1 VGDVATLTLRADIS
15 ELQRKLRSIPD
26 DASGAAKQMAVA
38 LERSFKQATAASVA
52 AAKASGAAQASAA
65 RETERAVAKLAE
77 YAAAG
82 DPVEQL
88 TLKFQRQAA
97 EIERLGKLTG
107 NTAQAQKALANAS
120 ADYGASL
127 SALTTPAKQTLDV
140 VEEGATKA
148 AGSTWKLQQQTMSLR
163 KNVGDFA
170 NSLLAGQSP
179 FTVLLQQ
186 GPQLAEIFGEAED
199 ATELLQ
205 NSFGGLI
212 TKAKAAGAVLA
223 VAAVA
228 VAAAVTA
235 YSALANATDD
245 NADGNN
251 RLMATFDK
259 LTESVNTSSDAINK
273 QTAALAALKVSAE
286 KRRED
291 LLVEIGA
298 MDKHE
303 VAAKRDAEALAEETR
318 EKMLAITATKA
329 RLVSEE
335 QTLKAVY
342 KNTDASVTQRVE
354 AQKMLKA
361 NQEAIRAEDAK
372 IAQAQQAYNQQLD
385 DIDSTRLARQAND
398 DSTASERNAT
408 SARKDRTA
416 ATKDAAKAERDI
428 AAAYADVQG
437 VVDELAAAGAD
448 AERKLGIEAAARIKV
463 LTEIQDKYADQPD
476 LIMRAASAE
485 SAVREQL
492 YADTVALREKQDAE
506 YLEARHKVIAAETEA
521 FTKAEKT
528 RHDLRMKNAA
538 DFANAS
544 STFASGISDLLAQQS
559 EANAKRDRALALRQF
574 KASKAAAIAEATIN
588 GAVAITRALATLGPV
603 AGALATAGISA
614 ATAAQVGVIAGQ
626 KPAFDR
632 GGMIQGGSRMADQVP
647 INALPGEAV
656 LSRQAVRAVGGQT
669 GVDAL
674 NRGEG
679 QNSAPIVLPVYKHF
693 GRFVRDEL
701 ERSGALQRATF
712 RGRPV
717 GALGY

>member
-1 VGDVATLTLRADIS
+1 MADVATLTLRADIS

-26 DASGAAKQMAVA
+26 DASGSAKQMAVA

-97 EIERLGKLTG
+97 EIERLGKLSG
-107 NTAQAQKALANAS
+107 NTAQAQKALATAS

-127 SALTTPAKQTLDV
+127 SALTAPAKQTLDV

-148 AGSTWKLQQQTMSLR
+148 AGSTWKLQQQTLSLR

-235 YSALANATDD
+235 YSFLANATDD

-259 LTESVNTSSDAINK
+259 LTDSVNTSSEAINK

-298 MDKHE
+298 LDKHE
-303 VAAKRDAEALAEETR
+303 VAAKRDREALAEETR

-329 RLVSEE
+329 KLVVDQE
-335 QTLKAVY
+335 TYKAVY

-361 NQEAIRAEDAK
+361 TQEAIRAEDAK

-385 DIDSTRLARQAND
+385 DIDSTRLARQALD
-398 DSTASERNAT
+398 DATASERNAT
-408 SARKDRTA
+408 GARKDRTA

-437 VVDELAAAGAD
+437 VVDELSAAGAD

-476 LIMRAASAE
+476 LVLKAANAE

-506 YLEARHKVIAAETEA
+506 YIAARQKVLATETEA
-521 FTKAEKT
+521 FTKAEKA
-528 RHDLRMKNAA
+528 RHDLRMGNAT

-656 LSRQAVRAVGGQT
+656 LSRQAVRAVGGQN

>member
-1 VGDVATLTLRADIS
+1 MADVATLTLRADIS

-26 DASGAAKQMAVA
+26 DASGSAKQMAVA

-235 YSALANATDD
+235 YSFLANATDD

-251 RLMATFDK
+251 RLMATFDR

-298 MDKHE
+298 LDKHE
-303 VAAKRDAEALAEETR
+303 VAAKRDREALAEETR

-329 RLVSEE
+329 KLVVDQEAY
-335 QTLKAVY
+335 KAVY
-342 KNTDASVTQRVE
+342 KNTGASVTQRVE

-361 NQEAIRAEDAK
+361 TQEAIRVEDAK

-385 DIDSTRLARQAND
+385 DIDSTRLARQALD
-398 DSTASERNAT
+398 DVADAERNAT
-408 SARKDRTA
+408 GARKDRTA

-448 AERKLGIEAAARIKV
+448 AERKLGIEASARIKI
-463 LTEIQDKYADQPD
+463 LAEIQDKYADQPD
-476 LIMRAASAE
+476 LVLKAANAE

-521 FTKAEKT
+521 FAKAEKA
-528 RHDLRMKNAA
+528 RHDLRMKNAQ

-632 GGMIQGGSRMADQVP
+632 GGMIQGGRMADQVP

>member
-1 VGDVATLTLRADIS
+1 VADVATLTLRADIS

-26 DASGAAKQMAVA
+26 DASGSAKQMAVA
-38 LERSFKQATAASVA
+38 VEKAFKQATAASIA

-107 NTAQAQKALANAS
+107 NTAQAQKALAHAS
-120 ADYGASL
+120 ADYSASL
-127 SALTTPAKQTLDV
+127 SAMTAPAKQTLDA

-235 YSALANATDD
+235 YSFLANATDD

-251 RLMATFDK
+251 RLMATFDR
-259 LTESVNTSSDAINK
+259 LTDSVVASSQAIDAQRK
-273 QTAALAALKVSAE
+273 ALNDLKVAAD

-291 LLVEIGA
+291 LLLEIGA
-298 MDKHE
+298 LNEHE
-303 VAAKRDAEALAEETR
+303 VAAKRDRQALADETR
-318 EKMLAITATKA
+318 EKMLAITTTKA
-329 RLVSEE
+329 KLVTDQE
-335 QTLKAVY
+335 TYKAVT
-342 KNTDASVTQRVE
+342 KNTDALYSERAE
-354 AQKMLKA
+354 ARRMLKA
-361 NQEAIRAEDAK
+361 NQEAIRIEDEK
-372 IAQAQQAYNQQLD
+372 IAQAQAYYNQQLD
-385 DIDSTRLARQAND
+385 DIDSTRLFRQAQD
-398 DSTASERNAT
+398 EATASERNAT

-492 YADTVALREKQDAE
+492 YYETLALRDKENAE
-506 YLEARHKVIAAETEA
+506 YLAARQKVIAAEHEA
-521 FTKAEKT
+521 FAKAEKA
-528 RHDLRMKNAA
+528 RHDLRMKNAQ

-632 GGMIQGGSRMADQVP
+632 GGMIQGGRMADQVP

>member
-1 VGDVATLTLRADIS
+1 VADVATLTLRADIS

-26 DASGAAKQMAVA
+26 DASGSAKQMAIA

-107 NTAQAQKALANAS
+107 NTAQAQKALATAS

-127 SALTTPAKQTLDV
+127 SALTAPAKQTLDV

-235 YSALANATDD
+235 YSFLANATDD

-259 LTESVNTSSDAINK
+259 LTDSVNTSSDAINK

-298 MDKHE
+298 LDKHE
-303 VAAKRDAEALAEETR
+303 VAAKRDREALAEETR

-329 RLVSEE
+329 KLVVDQE
-335 QTLKAVY
+335 THKAVY

-361 NQEAIRAEDAK
+361 TQEAIRAEDAK

-385 DIDSTRLARQAND
+385 DIDSTRLARQALD
-398 DSTASERNAT
+398 DATASERNAT
-408 SARKDRTA
+408 GARKDRTA

-428 AAAYADVQG
+428 ATAYADVQG
-437 VVDELAAAGAD
+437 VVDELSAAGAD

-476 LIMRAASAE
+476 LVLKAANAE

-506 YLEARHKVIAAETEA
+506 YIAARQKVIATETEA
-521 FTKAEKT
+521 VTKAEKA
-528 RHDLRMKNAA
+528 RHDLRMGNAA
-538 DFANAS
+538 DFAGAS
-544 STFASGISDLLAQQS
+544 ATFASGISDLLAQQS
-559 EANAKRDRALALRQF
+559 EANAKRDRALALRRF

-588 GAVAITRALATLGPV
+588 GAVAITRALATLGPI

-632 GGMIQGGSRMADQVP
+632 GGMIQGGRMADQVP

-679 QNSAPIVLPVYKHF
+679 QNSAPLVLPVYKHF

>member
-1 VGDVATLTLRADIS
+1 VADVATLTLRADIS

-26 DASGAAKQMAVA
+26 DASGSAKQMAVA
-38 LERSFKQATAASVA
+38 VEKAFKQATAASIA

-107 NTAQAQKALANAS
+107 NTAQAQKALAHAS
-120 ADYGASL
+120 ADYSASL
-127 SALTTPAKQTLDV
+127 SAMTAPAKQTLDA

-235 YSALANATDD
+235 YSFLANATDD

-251 RLMATFDK
+251 RLMATFDR
-259 LTESVNTSSDAINK
+259 LTDSVVASSQAIDAQRK
-273 QTAALAALKVSAE
+273 ALNDLKVAAD

-291 LLVEIGA
+291 LLLEIGA
-298 MDKHE
+298 LNEHE
-303 VAAKRDAEALAEETR
+303 VAAKRDRQALADETR
-318 EKMLAITATKA
+318 EKMLAITTTKA
-329 RLVSEE
+329 KLVTDQE
-335 QTLKAVY
+335 TYKAVT
-342 KNTDASVTQRVE
+342 KNTDALYSERAE
-354 AQKMLKA
+354 ARRMLKA
-361 NQEAIRAEDAK
+361 NQEAIRIEDEK
-372 IAQAQQAYNQQLD
+372 IAQAQAYYNQQLD
-385 DIDSTRLARQAND
+385 DIDSTRLFRQAQD
-398 DSTASERNAT
+398 EATASERNAT

-492 YADTVALREKQDAE
+492 YYETLALRDKENAE
-506 YLEARHKVIAAETEA
+506 YLAARQKVIAAEHEA
-521 FTKAEKT
+521 FAKAEKA
-528 RHDLRMKNAA
+528 RHDLRMKNAQ

-559 EANAKRDRALALRQF
+559 EANAKRDRAL
-574 KASKAAAIAEATIN
+574 
-588 GAVAITRALATLGPV
+588 AITRALATLGPV

-632 GGMIQGGSRMADQVP
+632 GGMIQGGTRMADQVP

>member
-1 VGDVATLTLRADIS
+1 VADVATLTLRADIS

-26 DASGAAKQMAVA
+26 DASGSAKQMAVA

-107 NTAQAQKALANAS
+107 NTAQAQKALATAS

-259 LTESVNTSSDAINK
+259 LTDSVNTSSDAINK

-298 MDKHE
+298 LDKHE
-303 VAAKRDAEALAEETR
+303 VAAKRDREALAEETR

-329 RLVSEE
+329 KLVVDQE
-335 QTLKAVY
+335 TYKAVY

-361 NQEAIRAEDAK
+361 TQEAIRVEDAK

-385 DIDSTRLARQAND
+385 DIDSTRLARQALD
-398 DSTASERNAT
+398 EATASERNAT
-408 SARKDRTA
+408 GARKDRTA

-428 AAAYADVQG
+428 AAAYDAIQG
-437 VVDELAAAGAD
+437 VVDELASKGAT
-448 AERKLGIEAAARIKV
+448 AEQQLGIEAAKRIKI
-463 LTEIQDKYADQPD
+463 LTDIQEKYADQPD
-476 LIMRAASAE
+476 IVKKAADAE

-492 YADTVALREKQDAE
+492 FADTEALREKQNAE
-506 YLEARHKVIAAETEA
+506 YLAARQKVIAAEHEA
-521 FTKAEKT
+521 FKKAEAD
-528 RHDLRMKNAA
+528 RQRLRMQNAT

-544 STFASGISDLLAQQS
+544 ATFASGISDLLAQQS

-588 GAVAITRALATLGPV
+588 GAVAITRALATLGPI

-632 GGMIQGGSRMADQVP
+632 GGMIQGGRMADQVP

-656 LSRQAVRAVGGQT
+656 LSRQAVRAIGGQT

>member
-1 VGDVATLTLRADIS
+1 MADVATLTLRADIS

-26 DASGAAKQMAVA
+26 DASGSAKQMAVA

-107 NTAQAQKALANAS
+107 NTAQAQKALATAS

-259 LTESVNTSSDAINK
+259 LTDSVNTSSDAINK

-298 MDKHE
+298 LDKHE
-303 VAAKRDAEALAEETR
+303 VAAKRDREALAEETR

-329 RLVSEE
+329 KLVVDQE
-335 QTLKAVY
+335 TYKAVY

-361 NQEAIRAEDAK
+361 TQEAIRVEDAK

-385 DIDSTRLARQAND
+385 DIDSTRLARQALD
-398 DSTASERNAT
+398 EATASERNAT
-408 SARKDRTA
+408 GARKDRTA

-428 AAAYADVQG
+428 AAAYDAIQG
-437 VVDELAAAGAD
+437 VVDELASKGAT
-448 AERKLGIEAAARIKV
+448 AEQQLGIEAAKRIKI
-463 LTEIQDKYADQPD
+463 LTDIQEKYADQPD
-476 LIMRAASAE
+476 IVKKAADAE

-492 YADTVALREKQDAE
+492 FADTEALREKQNAE
-506 YLEARHKVIAAETEA
+506 YLAARQKVIAAEHEA
-521 FTKAEKT
+521 FKKAEAD
-528 RHDLRMKNAA
+528 RQRLRMQNAT

-544 STFASGISDLLAQQS
+544 ATFASGISDLLAQQS

-588 GAVAITRALATLGPV
+588 GAVAITRALATLGPI

-632 GGMIQGGSRMADQVP
+632 GGMIQGGRMADQVP

-656 LSRQAVRAVGGQT
+656 LSRQAVRAIGGQT

>member
-26 DASGAAKQMAVA
+26 DASGSAKQMAVA
-38 LERSFKQATAASVA
+38 VEKAFKQATAASIA

-107 NTAQAQKALANAS
+107 NTAQAQKALAHAS
-120 ADYGASL
+120 ADYSASL
-127 SALTTPAKQTLDV
+127 STLTAPAKQTLDA

-186 GPQLAEIFGEAED
+186 GPQIAEIFGEAED

-251 RLMATFDK
+251 RLMATFDR
-259 LTESVNTSSDAINK
+259 LTDSVNTSSDAINK
-273 QTAALAALKVSAE
+273 QTAALAALKVSAD

-303 VAAKRDAEALAEETR
+303 VAAKRDREALAEETR

-329 RLVSEE
+329 KLVVDQE
-335 QTLKAVY
+335 TYKAVY

-361 NQEAIRAEDAK
+361 TQEAIRVEDEK
-372 IAQAQQAYNQQLD
+372 IAQAQALYNEQLD
-385 DIDSTRLARQAND
+385 IIDSTRLARQALD
-398 DSTASERNAT
+398 DAAESERNAT
-408 SARKDRTA
+408 GARKDRTA

-428 AAAYADVQG
+428 ASAYDAIQG
-437 VVDELAAAGAD
+437 VVDELASKGAT
-448 AERKLGIEAAARIKV
+448 AEQQLGIEAAKRIKI
-463 LTEIQDKYADQPD
+463 LTDIQEKYADQPD
-476 LIMRAASAE
+476 IVKKAADAE

-492 YADTVALREKQDAE
+492 FADTEALREKQNAE
-506 YLEARHKVIAAETEA
+506 YLAARQKVIAAEHEA
-521 FTKAEKT
+521 FAKAEKA
-528 RHDLRMKNAA
+528 RHDLRMKNAQ

-632 GGMIQGGSRMADQVP
+632 GGMIQGGRMADQVP

>member
-1 VGDVATLTLRADIS
+1 MADVATLTLRADIS

-26 DASGAAKQMAVA
+26 DASGSAKQMAVA
-38 LERSFKQATAASVA
+38 VEKAFKQATAASIA

-107 NTAQAQKALANAS
+107 NTAQAQKALAHAS
-120 ADYGASL
+120 ADYSASL
-127 SALTTPAKQTLDV
+127 SAMTAPAKQTLDA

-235 YSALANATDD
+235 YSFLANATDD

-251 RLMATFDK
+251 RLMATFDR
-259 LTESVNTSSDAINK
+259 LTDSVVASSQAIDAQRK
-273 QTAALAALKVSAE
+273 ALNDLKVAAD

-291 LLVEIGA
+291 LLLEIGA
-298 MDKHE
+298 LNEHE
-303 VAAKRDAEALAEETR
+303 VAAKRDRQALADETR
-318 EKMLAITATKA
+318 EKMLAITTTKA
-329 RLVSEE
+329 KLVTDQE
-335 QTLKAVY
+335 TYKAVT
-342 KNTDASVTQRVE
+342 KNTDALYSERAE
-354 AQKMLKA
+354 ARRMLKA
-361 NQEAIRAEDAK
+361 NQEAIRIEDEK
-372 IAQAQQAYNQQLD
+372 IAQAQAYYNQQLD
-385 DIDSTRLARQAND
+385 DIDSTRLFRQAQD
-398 DSTASERNAT
+398 EATASERNAT

-492 YADTVALREKQDAE
+492 YYETLALRDKENAE
-506 YLEARHKVIAAETEA
+506 YLAARQKVIAAEHEA
-521 FTKAEKT
+521 FAKAEKA
-528 RHDLRMKNAA
+528 RHDLRMKNAQ

-632 GGMIQGGSRMADQVP
+632 GGMIQGGRMADQVP

>member
-1 VGDVATLTLRADIS
+1 MADVATLTLRADIS

-26 DASGAAKQMAVA
+26 DASGSAKQMAVA

-107 NTAQAQKALANAS
+107 NTAQAQKALAHAS

-273 QTAALAALKVSAE
+273 QIAALAALKVSAE

-298 MDKHE
+298 LDKHE
-303 VAAKRDAEALAEETR
+303 VAAKRDREALAEETR

-329 RLVSEE
+329 KLVVDQE
-335 QTLKAVY
+335 TYKAVY

-361 NQEAIRAEDAK
+361 TQEAIRVEDAK

-385 DIDSTRLARQAND
+385 DIDSTRLARQALD
-398 DSTASERNAT
+398 DVAASERNAT
-408 SARKDRTA
+408 VARKDRTA

-428 AAAYADVQG
+428 ASAYDAIQG
-437 VVDELAAAGAD
+437 VVDELASKGAT
-448 AERKLGIEAAARIKV
+448 AEQQLGIEAAKRIKI
-463 LTEIQDKYADQPD
+463 LTDIQEKYADQPD
-476 LIMRAASAE
+476 IVKKAADAE

-492 YADTVALREKQDAE
+492 FADTEALREKQNAE
-506 YLEARHKVIAAETEA
+506 YLAARQKVIAAEHEA
-521 FTKAEKT
+521 FKKAEAD
-528 RHDLRMKNAA
+528 RQRLRMSNVS

-544 STFASGISDLLAQQS
+544 STFAGGVSELMYHLAEQN
-559 EANAKRDRALALRQF
+559 EDHNKELARKQF
-574 KASKAAAIAEATIN
+574 KRAKALGIAQALIN
-588 GAVAITRALATLGPV
+588 GGVAVMKAYAELGPILGTLAAV
-603 AGALATAGISA
+603 GIGALTAT
-614 ATAAQVGVIAGQ
+614 QVGVIASQ

-632 GGMIQGGSRMADQVP
+632 GGMIQGGRMADQVP

>member
-1 VGDVATLTLRADIS
+1 MADVATLTLKADIS

-26 DASGAAKQMAVA
+26 DAAGSAKQMAVA

-107 NTAQAQKALANAS
+107 NTAQAQKALATAS

-251 RLMATFDK
+251 RLMATFDR
-259 LTESVNTSSDAINK
+259 LTDSVNTSSDAINK

-298 MDKHE
+298 LDKHE
-303 VAAKRDAEALAEETR
+303 VAAKRDREALAEETR

-329 RLVSEE
+329 KLVVDQE
-335 QTLKAVY
+335 TYKAVY

-361 NQEAIRAEDAK
+361 NQEAIRVEDEK
-372 IAQAQQAYNQQLD
+372 IAQAQALYNEQFDL
-385 DIDSTRLARQAND
+385 IDSTRIFRQAQD
-398 DSTASERNAT
+398 EATASERNAT
-408 SARKDRTA
+408 GARKDRTA

-476 LIMRAASAE
+476 LVLKAANAE

-506 YLEARHKVIAAETEA
+506 YIAARQKVIATETEA
-521 FTKAEKT
+521 FAKAEKA

-544 STFASGISDLLAQQS
+544 ATFASGISDLLAQQS

-588 GAVAITRALATLGPV
+588 GAVAITRALATLGPI

-656 LSRQAVRAVGGQT
+656 LSRQAVRAVGGQN

>member
-1 VGDVATLTLRADIS
+1 VADVATLTLRADIS

-26 DASGAAKQMAVA
+26 DASGSAKQMAVA

-107 NTAQAQKALANAS
+107 NTAQAQKALATAS

-273 QTAALAALKVSAE
+273 QTAALAALKVSAD

-298 MDKHE
+298 LDKHE
-303 VAAKRDAEALAEETR
+303 VAAKRDREALAEETR

-385 DIDSTRLARQAND
+385 DIDSTRLARQALD
-398 DSTASERNAT
+398 DATASERNAT
-408 SARKDRTA
+408 GARKDRTA

-492 YADTVALREKQDAE
+492 YYETLALRDKENAE
-506 YLEARHKVIAAETEA
+506 YLSARQKVIAAEHEA
-521 FTKAEKT
+521 FKKAEAD
-528 RHDLRMKNAA
+528 RQRLRMNNVS

-544 STFASGISDLLAQQS
+544 STFAGGVSELMYHLAEQN
-559 EANAKRDRALALRQF
+559 EDHNKELARKQF
-574 KASKAAAIAEATIN
+574 KRAKALGIAQALIN
-588 GAVAITRALATLGPV
+588 GGVAVMKAYAELGPILGTLAAV
-603 AGALATAGISA
+603 GIGAI
-614 ATAAQVGVIAGQ
+614 TAAQVGTIASQ

-632 GGMIQGGSRMADQVP
+632 GGMIQGGRMADQVP

-656 LSRQAVRAVGGQT
+656 LSRQAVRAVGGQN

>member
-1 VGDVATLTLRADIS
+1 
-15 ELQRKLRSIPD
+15 
-26 DASGAAKQMAVA
+26 M
-38 LERSFKQATAASVA
+38 
-52 AAKASGAAQASAA
+52 
-65 RETERAVAKLAE
+65 
-77 YAAAG
+77 
-82 DPVEQL
+82 
-88 TLKFQRQAA
+88 
-97 EIERLGKLTG
+97 
-107 NTAQAQKALANAS
+107 
-120 ADYGASL
+120 
-127 SALTTPAKQTLDV
+127 
-140 VEEGATKA
+140 
-148 AGSTWKLQQQTMSLR
+148 
-163 KNVGDFA
+163 
-170 NSLLAGQSP
+170 
-179 FTVLLQQ
+179 
-186 GPQLAEIFGEAED
+186 AEIFGEAED

-235 YSALANATDD
+235 YSFLANATDD

-273 QTAALAALKVSAE
+273 QTAALAALKVSAD

-298 MDKHE
+298 LDKHE
-303 VAAKRDAEALAEETR
+303 VAAKRDREALAEETR

-361 NQEAIRAEDAK
+361 NQEAIRAEDEK
-372 IAQAQQAYNQQLD
+372 IAQAQAYYNQQLD
-385 DIDSTRLARQAND
+385 DIDSTRLARQALD
-398 DSTASERNAT
+398 DATASERNAT
-408 SARKDRTA
+408 GARKDRTA

-463 LTEIQDKYADQPD
+463 LTDIQEKYADQPD
-476 LIMRAASAE
+476 IVKKAADAE

-492 YADTVALREKQDAE
+492 FADTEALREKQNAE
-506 YLEARHKVIAAETEA
+506 YLAARQKVIATETEA
-521 FTKAEKT
+521 FAKAEKS

-632 GGMIQGGSRMADQVP
+632 GGMIQGGRMADQVP

-712 RGRPV
+712 RGRAV

>member
-1 VGDVATLTLRADIS
+1 VADVATLTLRADIS

-26 DASGAAKQMAVA
+26 DASGSAKQMAVA

-97 EIERLGKLTG
+97 EIERLGKLSG
-107 NTAQAQKALANAS
+107 NTAQAQKALATAS

-127 SALTTPAKQTLDV
+127 SALTAPAKQTLDV

-148 AGSTWKLQQQTMSLR
+148 AGSTWKLQQQTLSLR

-235 YSALANATDD
+235 YSFLANATDD

-259 LTESVNTSSDAINK
+259 LTDSVNTSSEAINK

-298 MDKHE
+298 LDKHE
-303 VAAKRDAEALAEETR
+303 VAAKRDREALAEETR

-329 RLVSEE
+329 KLVVDQE
-335 QTLKAVY
+335 TYKAVY

-361 NQEAIRAEDAK
+361 TQEAIRAEDAK

-385 DIDSTRLARQAND
+385 DIDSTRLARQALD
-398 DSTASERNAT
+398 DATASERNAT
-408 SARKDRTA
+408 GARKDRTA

-437 VVDELAAAGAD
+437 VVDELSAAGAD

-476 LIMRAASAE
+476 LVLKAANAE

-506 YLEARHKVIAAETEA
+506 YIAARQKVLATETEA
-521 FTKAEKT
+521 FTKAEKA
-528 RHDLRMKNAA
+528 RHDLRMGNAT

-656 LSRQAVRAVGGQT
+656 LSRQAVRAVGGQN

>member
-1 VGDVATLTLRADIS
+1 MADVATLTLRADIS

-26 DASGAAKQMAVA
+26 DASGSAKQMAVA

-120 ADYGASL
+120 ADYSASL
-127 SALTTPAKQTLDV
+127 SALTAPAKQTLDV

-235 YSALANATDD
+235 YSFLANATDD

-251 RLMATFDK
+251 RLMATFDR

-298 MDKHE
+298 LDKHE
-303 VAAKRDAEALAEETR
+303 VAAKRDREALAEETR

-329 RLVSEE
+329 KLVVDQE
-335 QTLKAVY
+335 TYKAVI
-342 KNTDASVTQRVE
+342 KNTDALYSARAE
-354 AQKMLKA
+354 ARRMLKA
-361 NQEAIRAEDAK
+361 NQEAIRVEDEK
-372 IAQAQQAYNQQLD
+372 IAQAQVYYNHELD
-385 DIDSTRLARQAND
+385 TIDSTRLARQALD
-398 DSTASERNAT
+398 DVADAERNAT
-408 SARKDRTA
+408 GARKDRTA

-437 VVDELAAAGAD
+437 VVDELAASGAD

-463 LTEIQDKYADQPD
+463 LAEIQDKYADQPD
-476 LIMRAASAE
+476 LVLKAANAE

-506 YLEARHKVIAAETEA
+506 YLESRHKVIAAETEA
-521 FTKAEKT
+521 FAKAEKA

-632 GGMIQGGSRMADQVP
+632 GGMIQGGRMADQVP

>member
-1 VGDVATLTLRADIS
+1 VADVATLTLRADIS

-26 DASGAAKQMAVA
+26 DASGSAKQMAIA

-107 NTAQAQKALANAS
+107 NTAQAQKALAAAS

-148 AGSTWKLQQQTMSLR
+148 AGSTWKLQQQTLSLR
-163 KNVGDFA
+163 KNVGDLA

-186 GPQLAEIFGEAED
+186 GPQIAEIFGEAED

-205 NSFGGLI
+205 NSFGGLV

-259 LTESVNTSSDAINK
+259 LTDSVNTSSDAINK

-298 MDKHE
+298 LDKHE
-303 VAAKRDAEALAEETR
+303 VAAKRDREALAEETR

-329 RLVSEE
+329 KLVVDQE
-335 QTLKAVY
+335 TYKAVY

-361 NQEAIRAEDAK
+361 TQEAIRVEDEK
-372 IAQAQQAYNQQLD
+372 IAQAQALYNEQVDL
-385 DIDSTRLARQAND
+385 IDSARIFRQAQD
-398 DSTASERNAT
+398 EATESERNAT

-428 AAAYADVQG
+428 ATAYDAIQG
-437 VVDELAAAGAD
+437 VVDELASKGAT
-448 AERKLGIEAAARIKV
+448 AEQQLGIEAAKRIKI
-463 LTEIQDKYADQPD
+463 LTDIQEKYADQPD
-476 LIMRAASAE
+476 IVKKAADAE

-492 YADTVALREKQDAE
+492 FADTEALREKQNAE
-506 YLEARHKVIAAETEA
+506 YLAARQKVIAAEHEA
-521 FTKAEKT
+521 FTKAEKE
-528 RHDLRMKNAA
+528 RHDLRMKNAT

-588 GAVAITRALATLGPV
+588 GAVAITRALATLGPI

-632 GGMIQGGSRMADQVP
+632 GGMIQGGRMADQVP

-656 LSRQAVRAVGGQT
+656 LSRQAVRAVGGQN

>member
-1 VGDVATLTLRADIS
+1 MADVATLTLRADIS

-26 DASGAAKQMAVA
+26 DASGSAKQMAVA

-120 ADYGASL
+120 ADYSASL
-127 SALTTPAKQTLDV
+127 SAMTAPAKQTLDA

-251 RLMATFDK
+251 RLMATFDR

-298 MDKHE
+298 LDKHE
-303 VAAKRDAEALAEETR
+303 VAAKRDREALAEETR

-329 RLVSEE
+329 KLVVDQE
-335 QTLKAVY
+335 TYKAVY

-361 NQEAIRAEDAK
+361 TQEAIRVEDEK
-372 IAQAQQAYNQQLD
+372 ISQAQALYNEQVDL
-385 DIDSTRLARQAND
+385 IDSTRIFRQAQD
-398 DSTASERNAT
+398 EATASERNAT

-428 AAAYADVQG
+428 ASAYDAIQG

-476 LIMRAASAE
+476 LVLKAANAE

-521 FTKAEKT
+521 FAKAEKA
-528 RHDLRMKNAA
+528 RHDLRMKNAT

-632 GGMIQGGSRMADQVP
+632 GGMIQGGRMADQVP

>member
-1 VGDVATLTLRADIS
+1 
-15 ELQRKLRSIPD
+15 
-26 DASGAAKQMAVA
+26 
-38 LERSFKQATAASVA
+38 
-52 AAKASGAAQASAA
+52 
-65 RETERAVAKLAE
+65 
-77 YAAAG
+77 
-82 DPVEQL
+82 
-88 TLKFQRQAA
+88 
-97 EIERLGKLTG
+97 
-107 NTAQAQKALANAS
+107 
-120 ADYGASL
+120 
-127 SALTTPAKQTLDV
+127 
-140 VEEGATKA
+140 
-148 AGSTWKLQQQTMSLR
+148 
-163 KNVGDFA
+163 
-170 NSLLAGQSP
+170 
-179 FTVLLQQ
+179 
-186 GPQLAEIFGEAED
+186 
-199 ATELLQ
+199 
-205 NSFGGLI
+205 
-212 TKAKAAGAVLA
+212 
-223 VAAVA
+223 
-228 VAAAVTA
+228 
-235 YSALANATDD
+235 
-245 NADGNN
+245 
-251 RLMATFDK
+251 
-259 LTESVNTSSDAINK
+259 
-273 QTAALAALKVSAE
+273 
-286 KRRED
+286 
-291 LLVEIGA
+291 
-298 MDKHE
+298 
-303 VAAKRDAEALAEETR
+303 
-318 EKMLAITATKA
+318 MLAITATKA

-385 DIDSTRLARQAND
+385 DIDSTRMARQALD
-398 DSTASERNAT
+398 EAAESERNAT
-408 SARKDRTA
+408 GARKDRTA

-428 AAAYADVQG
+428 AAAYADIQG

-476 LIMRAASAE
+476 LVRKAANAE

-506 YLEARHKVIAAETEA
+506 YLAARQKVIAAEAEA
-521 FTKAEKT
+521 FAKAEKE
-528 RHDLRMKNAA
+528 RQDLRMKNAT

-574 KASKAAAIAEATIN
+574 RASKAAAVAEATIN

-614 ATAAQVGVIAGQ
+614 ATAAQIGVIAGQ

-632 GGMIQGGSRMADQVP
+632 GGMIQGGRMADQVP

-712 RGRPV
+712 RGRAV

>member
-1 VGDVATLTLRADIS
+1 VADVATLTLRADIS

-26 DASGAAKQMAVA
+26 DASGSAKQMAVA

-107 NTAQAQKALANAS
+107 NTAQAQKALATAS

-235 YSALANATDD
+235 YSFLANATDD

-251 RLMATFDK
+251 RLMATFDR

-298 MDKHE
+298 LDKHE
-303 VAAKRDAEALAEETR
+303 VAAKRDREALAEETR

-385 DIDSTRLARQAND
+385 DIDSTRLARQALD
-398 DSTASERNAT
+398 DATASERNAT
-408 SARKDRTA
+408 GARKDRTA

-448 AERKLGIEAAARIKV
+448 AERKLGIEAAARIKI

-476 LIMRAASAE
+476 LVLKAANAE

-521 FTKAEKT
+521 FAKAEKA

-632 GGMIQGGSRMADQVP
+632 GGMIQGGRMSDQVP

>member
-1 VGDVATLTLRADIS
+1 MADVATLTLRADIS

-26 DASGAAKQMAVA
+26 DASGSAKQMAVA

-107 NTAQAQKALANAS
+107 NTAQAQKALAAAS

-148 AGSTWKLQQQTMSLR
+148 AGSTWKLQQQTLSLR
-163 KNVGDFA
+163 KNVGDLA

-186 GPQLAEIFGEAED
+186 GPQIAEIFGEAED

-205 NSFGGLI
+205 NSFGGLV

-259 LTESVNTSSDAINK
+259 LTDSVNTSSDAINK

-298 MDKHE
+298 LDKHE
-303 VAAKRDAEALAEETR
+303 VAAKRDREALAEETR

-329 RLVSEE
+329 KLVVDQE
-335 QTLKAVY
+335 TYKAVY

-361 NQEAIRAEDAK
+361 TQEAIRVEDEK
-372 IAQAQQAYNQQLD
+372 IAQAQALYNEQVDL
-385 DIDSTRLARQAND
+385 IDSARIFRQAQD
-398 DSTASERNAT
+398 EATESERNAT

-428 AAAYADVQG
+428 ATAYDAIQG
-437 VVDELAAAGAD
+437 VVDELASKGAT
-448 AERKLGIEAAARIKV
+448 AEQQLGIEAAKRIKI
-463 LTEIQDKYADQPD
+463 LTDIQEKYADQPD
-476 LIMRAASAE
+476 IVKKAADAE

-492 YADTVALREKQDAE
+492 FADTEALREKQNAE
-506 YLEARHKVIAAETEA
+506 YLAARQKVIAAEHEA
-521 FTKAEKT
+521 FTKAEKE
-528 RHDLRMKNAA
+528 RHDLRMKNAT

-588 GAVAITRALATLGPV
+588 GAVAITRALATLGPI

-632 GGMIQGGSRMADQVP
+632 GGMIQGGRMADQVP

-656 LSRQAVRAVGGQT
+656 LSRQAVRAVGGQN

>member
-1 VGDVATLTLRADIS
+1 VADVATLTLRADIS

-26 DASGAAKQMAVA
+26 DASGSAKQMAVA

-235 YSALANATDD
+235 YSFLANATDD

-251 RLMATFDK
+251 RLMATFDR

-298 MDKHE
+298 LDKHE
-303 VAAKRDAEALAEETR
+303 VAAKRDREALAEETR

-329 RLVSEE
+329 KLVVDQEAY
-335 QTLKAVY
+335 KAVY
-342 KNTDASVTQRVE
+342 KNTGASVTQRVE

-361 NQEAIRAEDAK
+361 TQEAIRVEDAK

-385 DIDSTRLARQAND
+385 DIDSTRLARQALD
-398 DSTASERNAT
+398 DVADAERNAT
-408 SARKDRTA
+408 GARKDRTA

-448 AERKLGIEAAARIKV
+448 AERKLGIEASARIKI
-463 LTEIQDKYADQPD
+463 LAEIQDKYADQPD
-476 LIMRAASAE
+476 LVLKAANAE

-521 FTKAEKT
+521 FAKAEKA
-528 RHDLRMKNAA
+528 RHDLRMKNAQ

-632 GGMIQGGSRMADQVP
+632 GGMIQGGRMADQVP